1 MITSD
6 KVADILYTATTNKKV
21 TRADFEYQFPKVAK
35 NPTRFHNNIMREV
48 RRLTG
53 EGLLSRKNR
62 GVYSI
67 TAQGRKA
74 LNKFDSR

>member
-1 MITSD
+1 MITSN
-6 KVADILYTATTNKKV
+6 KVADILYTATLDKKV
-21 TRADFEYQFPKVAK
+21 TREDFELTFPKVAK
-35 NPTRFHNNIMREV
+35 NSTRFHNNIMREV
-48 RRLTG
+48 RRLSE

-74 LNKFDSR
+74 LTKFDSR